1 MASSRRAA
9 LQPDQSAAYCCLTL
23 GDQVLGNFCL
33 PPRQANRRS
42 KSFQQLRTF
51 QEALASP

>member
-33 PPRQANRRS
+33 PPRQANCRS